1 MFLARKELW
10 FSKKRFLLI
19 GFIIVLISWLVFML
33 SGLGNGLSD
42 LGTATIRYSELEL
55 AIFEEEAEFS
65 LSKSTLTESL
75 VEEIAQL
82 EGVEE
87 AAGIATAAGALVL
100 GTKGETSASETDST
114 DIEASGKK
122 TTVFFVGIE
131 PGSFLEPATVSGQ
144 ALASGSASNSAT
156 RVLVDTSLQDEGFA
170 LGDEVTLSGVGTE
183 FEIGGFVANE
193 KLNHLPVVYVP
204 LETLREFKYLV
215 PGSDMGIDKP
225 VNAIF
230 LKGNKLDRE
239 AISQALDG
247 VEVADKKDTL
257 NGVPGYQAENSTI
270 SMMLGLLVFISAFVI
285 AVFFYV
291 LTTQKVQQFGVM
303 KAIGA
308 SNGFVIKTVVSQVF
322 LLSAVSILIGIGL
335 TYLTTLILP
344 AGMPFN
350 LLPELVVTYG
360 LILLVTSM
368 IGSLFSIRSIIKIDP
383 ITALGRVE

>member
-100 GTKGETSASETDST
+100 GSKGETSASETDST

-193 KLNHLPVVYVP
+193 KLNHLPVVFVP

-322 LLSAVSILIGIGL
+322 LLSAVSILIGIAL